1 MFKMIGKIVGILMV
15 VIIVMALF
23 SIISPVILTLG
34 VLGVWY
40 YTKKQPDSKMMKA
53 SVVAIVLG
61 LFGSIGLMGAGTEE
75 ASEIPPEKTEQV
87 AEKESSKEKSSEEV
101 LADKEKAEAV
111 EKAAAEQKAKE
122 AELKAAQ
129 DAEKK
134 AQEEAEEQALTDAK
148 ANGNSTETLQPI
160 LSTDSTIQS
169 IELIEGTM
177 RVVYKDEAFWSDNSL
192 LTTFPSQP
200 VDLMEIMKDNPNIGG
215 YVFERLATMTD
226 AKGNSSVY
234 PIIVV
239 YFSQSNAQS
248 INYEEYDIRR
258 YDNFY
263 RVADALR
270 IDMNIFRDTDLQK
283 DGIEPNRGVDNN
295 TFIDSANNYG
305 QY

>member
-177 RVVYKDEAFWSDNSL
+177 KIVYKDESFWSDNNL
-192 LTTFPSQP
+192 LATFPDQP
-200 VDLMEIMKDNPNIGG
+200 VNLMEIMKDNPNIGG
-215 YVFERLATMTD
+215 YVFERLSTMID
-226 AKGNSSVY
+226 SKGNSSVY

-239 YFSQSNAQS
+239 YFSQDNAQS
-248 INYEEYDIRR
+248 INYKESNIRR
-258 YDNFY
+258 DDNFY